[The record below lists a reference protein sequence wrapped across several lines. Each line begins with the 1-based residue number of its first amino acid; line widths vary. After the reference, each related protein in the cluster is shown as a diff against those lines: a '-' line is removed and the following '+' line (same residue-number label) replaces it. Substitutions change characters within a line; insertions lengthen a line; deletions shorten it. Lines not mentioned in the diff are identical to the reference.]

1 MNNKTVEIKD
11 IDRFYSKIMELLPYK
26 SPKVA
31 PFRSCL
37 NYALKKYNELVSE
50 YVDDEVT
57 KQDVSYITKKLD
69 GVVKSYL
76 EGLHST
82 AFSQLQFLIY
92 GKKNVTAKIDIGSTI
107 LTIEKGADFYRMR
120 QNELHQ
126 RCEAKDVFHIPL
138 TQRGLVKTQRY
149 SAPGYPCL
157 YLGESIYGCWE
168 EMGRPPMHLCSV
180 SKLQN
185 LNDLNLID
193 LTIPLKIDLLT
204 KSCIC
209 RLPLIIACMIPVR
222 NELDNFK
229 PEYIVPQLLIELV
242 LKNRKKKGKV
252 IHGIAYTSTH
262 RNNEFEFPNSKFIN
276 YAIPTFDVLL
286 ANAIYCKTLCGLFK
300 ITNPTTN
307 DLEKLKSGYGTKDRR
322 IYGNDEEYN
331 YESSDFG
338 NLEERLN
345 NDNNFPLKDVSYK

>member
-1 MNNKTVEIKD
+1 MNDKPIVIKK
-11 IDRFYSKIMELLPYK
+11 INSFYSKLMELLPYK
-26 SPKVA
+26 SPKVE
-31 PFRSCL
+31 PFRYSL
-37 NYALKKYNELVSE
+37 NYALKKYTELVSTH
-50 YVDDEVT
+50 VDDDVT
-57 KQDVSYITKKLD
+57 RQDVSYITKKLD

-82 AFSQLQFLIY
+82 AFAQLQFLIY
-92 GKKNVTAKIDIGSTI
+92 GKKNVTAKIDIKSTI
-107 LTIEKGADFYRMR
+107 LTLEKGADFYRMR
-120 QNELHQ
+120 QIEPHQ
-126 RCEAKDVFHIPL
+126 RYEAKDVFHIPL

-168 EMGRPPMHLCSV
+168 EMGRPPMHLCAV

-193 LTIPLKIDLLT
+193 LTIPSTQDMVT

-209 RLPLIIACMIPVR
+209 RLPLIIACMIPVK

-242 LKNRKKKGKV
+242 LKNRKNKGKV

-262 RNNEFEFPNSKFIN
+262 RNNEFEFPDKKFIN
-276 YAIPTFDVLL
+276 YAIPTFDVL
-286 ANAIYCKTLCGLFK
+286 AAKATYCKTLCDLFK
-300 ITNPTTN
+300 ITYPTTN
-307 DLEKLKSGYGTKDRR
+307 DIEKLKSGYGTKDRR
-322 IYGNDEEYN
+322 NYNKDEYN
-331 YESSDFG
+331 YVSSDFG
-338 NLEERLN
+338 NLEDRLKN
-345 NDNNFPLKDVSYK
+345 ENNFPLISISYK